1 MVARLVQGT
10 FGEILRHVVSCLVGV
25 GVGMGGQGT
34 VCSIIFVAVASVIA
48 MLPKKS
54 KFARIF
60 RKHFSSAVVIGVV
73 NGAMATQV

>member
-10 FGEILRHVVSCLVGV
+10 FGEIFRHVVSCVVGV
-25 GVGMGGQGT
+25 GVGKGGQGT
-34 VCSIIFVAVASVIA
+34 DCSISFVVVASVFA

-60 RKHFSSAVVIGVV
+60 RKPFSSAVVIGVV
-73 NGAMATQV
+73 SGAMATRV